1 MESNE
6 MEVPQPLP
14 TTNLEQL
21 ERLAIE
27 QSLTQHN
34 GNRTHAAKA
43 LGVSVRT
50 VERKLRRYALAVPAP
65 MSGVAK

>member
-6 MEVPQPLP
+6 MEVTQPLP

-34 GNRTHAAKA
+34 GNRTHAWN
-43 LGVSVRT
+43 GPNGGF
-50 VERKLRRYALAVPAP
+50 VEGSGLRVEGRKDQ
-65 MSGVAK
+65 